1 MPQEQG
7 RKRKLRLVQ
16 DIRSVNQLRPLPLRQ
31 ALGVEVT
38 RYLRD
43 ALVSG
48 AYRDGARL
56 RIETL
61 AEELGVSAMPVRE
74 ALMTLA
80 NEGLI
85 QMLPRRGFRVAVQ
98 RQNEIRDSFR
108 INAFVAGLL
117 AEEAARVITPDT
129 ANVLRQVQAE
139 FEEVAAKKRGA
150 PARSARLEQLNY
162 AFHRTINWL
171 PDSPRLRWFLRAATR
186 FVPSHFYVLIPGWV
200 ETSLRDH
207 PLLIQAL
214 ERGDGAEARR
224 RMEEHVRRAGELV
237 LANLV
242 ERRPGEGGYPP
253 FAAGSGRSTKED
265 RQGDA

>member
-1 MPQEQG
+1 MSQEQG
-7 RKRKLRLVQ
+7 RGRRLRVVQ
-16 DIRSVNQLRPLPLRQ
+16 ETKTVNQLTRLPLRQ

-56 RIETL
+56 RIETV

-74 ALMTLA
+74 ALITLG

-85 QMLPRRGFRVAVQ
+85 QILPRRGFRVAVQ
-98 RQNEIRDSFR
+98 RQNEIRDCFR
-108 INAFVAGLL
+108 VNAFVAGLL

-129 ANVLRQVQAE
+129 VNVLRQVQSE
-139 FEEVAAKKRGA
+139 FETLARKKRRA
-150 PARSARLEQLNY
+150 SAHSARLEQLNY
-162 AFHRTINWL
+162 AFHRTINWS

-186 FVPSHFYVLIPGWV
+186 FVPSHVYTLIPGWV

-207 PLLIQAL
+207 PPLIEAL

-242 ERRPGEGGYPP
+242 ERRPAEGGYPP
-253 FAAGSGRSTKED
+253 FVAGAGRSVNEE
-265 RQGDA
+265 R